1 MFRGIPPRELV
12 RFFAEVR
19 DRGTLTVP
27 TESAALCLE
36 MAGTTYKVTFEQLV
50 SVINQVRVEGL
61 ETGAYVKAMFD
72 RVDTD
77 QSGTLSVPELTDY
90 LGSLGF
96 SEAEAAAITKEA
108 DQNQDGEISLAEFQS
123 GITPM
128 IEAALADAPST
139 VRLLTVPRVA
149 FVDDVVAWGVSRA
162 DAEAFASYLESAG
175 SGDTCQVHPIA
186 DSDLASLL
194 TPYLAELV
202 GVYILPG
209 TGVYRARSTTME
221 GRPGRHVHIST
232 PAQGDMHIRYTQDG
246 SYRNA
251 AWTDVST
258 DEAPTLQFEDEAAG
272 VVRKF
277 WISNHQLRA
286 LETIGPWDE
295 SSEAIALLR
304 SGRAIPA
311 WQLAVMRD
319 RVWRVRNPA
328 RRYVRKRQL
337 RAGPRR
343 RTPYAG

>member
-1 MFRGIPPRELV
+1 MTDLATRSLLALGQAWHQITVPSGEDYTLPCGLNQSEWEDRAAPDVNLTFRGIPPRELV

-19 DRGTLTVP
+19 DRGTLTLP

-77 QSGTLSVPELTDY
+77 QSGTLRVPELTDY

-96 SEAEAAAITKEA
+96 SEAEAAAITTEA
-108 DQNQDGEISLAEFQS
+108 DLNKDREISLAEFQS

-128 IEAALADAPST
+128 IEVALADAPST

-194 TPYLAELV
+194 TP
-202 GVYILPG
+202 
-209 TGVYRARSTTME
+209 
-221 GRPGRHVHIST
+221 
-232 PAQGDMHIRYTQDG
+232 
-246 SYRNA
+246 
-251 AWTDVST
+251 
-258 DEAPTLQFEDEAAG
+258 
-272 VVRKF
+272 
-277 WISNHQLRA
+277 
-286 LETIGPWDE
+286 
-295 SSEAIALLR
+295 
-304 SGRAIPA
+304 
-311 WQLAVMRD
+311 
-319 RVWRVRNPA
+319 
-328 RRYVRKRQL
+328 
-337 RAGPRR
+337 
-343 RTPYAG
+343 